1 METIQ
6 GITIGEKESVKK
18 EPPRQTK
25 KKKEN
30 PIVSCDLLLS
40 LSVTHDVLKIPLSL
54 SSSVQSL
61 SASLFPVWLKRKGVR
76 FRVFARFLSGS
87 WSMSSSSQSFS
98 AGRPSPLASPSQSH
112 RFCGPSATSSGGGS
126 FDTLNRVIT
135 DLCSH
140 GNPKVTNAKILRS
153 FGLLKLVETQKKLS
167 ELNV

>member
-54 SSSVQSL
+54 SLLLYSL
-61 SASLFPVWLKRKGVR
+61 SLLLF
-76 FRVFARFLSGS
+76 
-87 WSMSSSSQSFS
+87 SQ
-98 AGRPSPLASPSQSH
+98 
-112 RFCGPSATSSGGGS
+112 C
-126 FDTLNRVIT
+126 D
-135 DLCSH
+135 
-140 GNPKVTNAKILRS
+140 
-153 FGLLKLVETQKKLS
+153 
-167 ELNV
+167 